1 MDKEIKEELAILVKL
16 AAGAVIVQNDVPQ
29 DLAVAA
35 PERWKYELCGTEED
49 IVEVESI
56 SISPDPPKPGEDL
69 EITASG
75 KVKQTLEEGAYADVT
90 VKLGLIKL
98 LRKEFDICEEAR
110 KANATIQCP
119 VEPGDYTLV
128 QKVALP
134 KEIPPGEYCQRGT
147 RHLHQDHGR
156 LHSSPWTTKPVVIV
170 NVSAEARET
179 R

>member
-1 MDKEIKEELAILVKL
+1 MLPSVLLTAFLGAQL
-16 AAGAVIVQNDVPQ
+16 AAGAVIVQNDAPQ
-29 DLAVAA
+29 ALALTVAD
-35 PERWKYELCGTEED
+35 RWNYELCGTEED

-69 EITASG
+69 EITAKG

-98 LRKEFDICEEAR
+98 LQKEFDICEEAR
-110 KANATIQCP
+110 NANATIQCP

-134 KEIPPGEYCQRGT
+134 KEIPPGKFSIFVQANNANDDPATCIKIHVDFGLHRPG
-147 RHLHQDHGR
+147 HLS
-156 LHSSPWTTKPVVIV
+156 LW
-170 NVSAEARET
+170 
-179 R
+179 